1 MSETSAY
8 SSELYGIDLLRA
20 LCLEFGPSG
29 CEDNVASIIKA
40 QISPYADEIW
50 CDKIGNVI
58 ALLRG
63 ERRKDDS
70 TPKRLL
76 FSAHMDEVGFMIRDI
91 ESDGTLRFTTVGG
104 ILPSVLPGRR
114 VTVGDADNRVPGVI
128 GSKAIHLQKSEE
140 RDKPGEIRDMY
151 IDIGA
156 KDKEEAEKYVRR
168 GSFGTFESEFI
179 RFGKDGRFIKSKAI
193 DDRFGCAI
201 QCDLLRMLK
210 KSGERFAHDI
220 YFAFT
225 VREET
230 GLSGARVG
238 AYAINPDRAVVLEAT
253 AVADNTGAPIEKLV
267 AKQGEG
273 PAISILDNTTIY
285 PREMI
290 DFVMKLAEAHG
301 IKAQYKKYVSG
312 GNDAGAIHKVRAGV
326 KTVTISAPTRYI
338 HTASNVL
345 CADDYDST
353 LALTAAIAREITF
366 DE

>member
-1 MSETSAY
+1 M
-8 SSELYGIDLLRA
+8 
-20 LCLEFGPSG
+20 EFGPSG
-29 CEDNVASIIKA
+29 CEDNVAPSIIKA

-168 GSFGTFESEFI
+168 GSPLV
-179 RFGKDGRFIKSKAI
+179 RLRVNLYVLGKMAG
-193 DDRFGCAI
+193 
-201 QCDLLRMLK
+201 LLRARL
-210 KSGERFAHDI
+210 STTALAALYSAI
-220 YFAFT
+220 YC
-225 VREET
+225 V
-230 GLSGARVG
+230 
-238 AYAINPDRAVVLEAT
+238 
-253 AVADNTGAPIEKLV
+253 
-267 AKQGEG
+267 
-273 PAISILDNTTIY
+273 
-285 PREMI
+285 
-290 DFVMKLAEAHG
+290 
-301 IKAQYKKYVSG
+301 
-312 GNDAGAIHKVRAGV
+312 
-326 KTVTISAPTRYI
+326 
-338 HTASNVL
+338 
-345 CADDYDST
+345 C
-353 LALTAAIAREITF
+353 
-366 DE
+366 